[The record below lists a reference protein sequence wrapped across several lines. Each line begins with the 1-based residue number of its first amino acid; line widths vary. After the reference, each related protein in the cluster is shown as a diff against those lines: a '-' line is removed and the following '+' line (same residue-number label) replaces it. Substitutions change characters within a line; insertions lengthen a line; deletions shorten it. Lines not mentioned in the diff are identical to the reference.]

1 MVKKKIFRSLD
12 KDTKIDNISK
22 AIQYLYYRMCQY
34 YEKIET
40 GRFGGSKRIDGL
52 IGVGGFIA
60 IHWATIIFLSKN
72 TFLEKYIDKILSI
85 SIYGWTG
92 KIFYLVVF
100 SAIIL
105 GFLYYLVGKKYDE
118 IYDRYNQETF
128 NQRKKRGWIIILYL
142 FITFS
147 LFGYSIYKFNQ
158 NAAPKTFINE
168 HPIKINELMKELK
181 GNKK

>member
-1 MVKKKIFRSLD
+1 
-12 KDTKIDNISK
+12 
-22 AIQYLYYRMCQY
+22 MCQY

-72 TFLEKYIDKILSI
+72 TFLEKYINKILSI
-85 SIYGWTG
+85 PIYTWAG

-100 SAIIL
+100 STIIL
-105 GFLYYLVGKKYDE
+105 GFLYFLVGKKYHE
-118 IYDRYNQETF
+118 IYNRYNQETIT
-128 NQRKKRGWIIILYL
+128 QRKKRGWIIILYL

-147 LFGYSIYKFNQ
+147 LFGYSIYRFNQ
-158 NAAPKTFINE
+158 NATKSIFINE
-168 HPIKINELMKELK
+168 NPIKMNELIKELK
-181 GNKK
+181 ENKK